1 MSSGGATVTDASE
14 EEDFLSLASSED
26 SETRYI

>member
-14 EEDFLSLASSED
+14 EEDFFSLASSED
-26 SETRYI
+26 SETR